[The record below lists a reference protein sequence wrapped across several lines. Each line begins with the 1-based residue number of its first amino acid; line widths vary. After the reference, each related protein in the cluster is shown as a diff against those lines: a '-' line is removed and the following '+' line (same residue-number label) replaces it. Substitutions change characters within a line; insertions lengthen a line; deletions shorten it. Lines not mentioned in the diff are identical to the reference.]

1 MPNSE
6 TRSRPSVPRLGDL
19 LTDLRLAIRSLLKDR
34 NFTVSVVLTLG
45 LGLTLCTTAMVV
57 VNAYVLTDLPY
68 PAADRLHWV
77 RYGAPGADLPRER
90 EKLDWASLDDVV
102 EHRVAW
108 DLDVFYLLGGDQAES
123 VPGAWVTP
131 GFIEALGIRPAVG
144 RGFDSA
150 AFQPGSSNVALISYR
165 LWNSRFGSD
174 PSAVGRT
181 FTAYVS
187 DRPEEAESFTIV
199 GVLPQ
204 TFWHLNTY
212 TDILTPLRAPTYP
225 YMVRLRPDVTPHAAA
240 ARVTSLVRN
249 GAVAVPPA
257 FRAEVVSAHAQY
269 VEAVRPMLRT
279 VTAAAGLVLLI
290 ACGNVATLLLIR
302 ATRRQKEI
310 AVRTALGAGRAAI
323 ARMLLAE
330 ALALGTAATLLALF
344 LTRVTVDALA
354 PMIQQQL
361 GRTIPGGVSALAF
374 DARLLIAA
382 FGIGVLTA
390 LLCAAA
396 PLATSLRPHLLGA
409 LQSGS
414 RTTTEGLRSRR
425 IRATLIALEIAAS
438 LTLVTG
444 TTLMMRT
451 VITLLHTDLGFSGD
465 RILNTSVTLRPNRYP
480 DAESREAV
488 LERTVAGLTAVPGVE
503 SVALTSAWPLQQGQ
517 LQQVRPA
524 ASSAVAGTRA
534 AVQSITSTYFS
545 TLGISPVAGRVF
557 TSSDRLGSE
566 PVAVVSATLA
576 RRLWP
581 EGNALGNRIIV
592 FQNQER
598 GEPVPITRL
607 VVGIVQDVRQ
617 LPADEDLG
625 DAYVPLLQA
634 PGRFAFVLMR
644 TAGAPADWH
653 AAVRGAARE
662 IDPEMAV
669 GPARLLKS
677 QMDEA
682 TARPRFLALL
692 LGSFAGIAA
701 LLALVG
707 MYGVVAY
714 AVRQRER
721 EIAVRMAIGA
731 DPARITRLFLRQG
744 VWILSA
750 GLLLG
755 LAGALGAG
763 RLIESQLFGVTPRDP
778 LALATATAAFAT
790 AGLFAIW
797 WPSRRA
803 ATTDPAIAL
812 RSE

>member
-1 MPNSE
+1 M
-6 TRSRPSVPRLGDL
+6 RSNEPGPRPALPGPSDL
-19 LTDLRLAIRSLLKDR
+19 LTDLRLAVRSLLKDR
-34 NFTVSVVLTLG
+34 SFTASAVLTLG
-45 LGLTLCTTAMVV
+45 LGLTLCTTAMLV

-77 RYGAPGADLPRER
+77 RYAAPGADVPREM

-108 DLDVFYLLGGDQAES
+108 DLDVFYLLGGAQAES

-131 GFIEALGIRPAVG
+131 GFIDALGVQPAVG
-144 RGFDSA
+144 RGFEPA
-150 AFQPGSSNVALISYR
+150 AFQPGSSNVALISHR
-165 LWNSRFGSD
+165 LWHSRFGGD

-187 DRPEEAESFTIV
+187 DRPAEAESFTIV

-204 TFWHLNTY
+204 GFWHLNPY
-212 TDILTPLRAPTYP
+212 TDILSPLRAPTYP

-240 ARVTSLVRN
+240 ARVTSLVRDA
-249 GAVAVPPA
+249 AVAVPRE
-257 FRAEVVSAHAQY
+257 FRAEVVSAHGQY
-269 VEAVRPMLRT
+269 IASVRPMLRT
-279 VTAAAGLVLLI
+279 VSAAAGLVLLI

-330 ALALGTAATLLALF
+330 ALALGAAATLLALF
-344 LTRVTVDALA
+344 LTRVTVDAMA

-361 GRTIPGGVSALAF
+361 GRTIPGGDSALAF
-374 DARLLIAA
+374 DARLLVAA
-382 FGIGVLTA
+382 FGTGLFTA
-390 LLCAAA
+390 LLCALA

-414 RTTTEGLRSRR
+414 RTTTEGRRSRR

-444 TTLMMRT
+444 TTLMLRT
-451 VITLLHTDLGFSGD
+451 VISLIRTDLGFNGD

-480 DAESREAV
+480 DAGSREAV
-488 LERTVAGLTAVPGVE
+488 LERTVARLSTIPGAE
-503 SVALTSAWPLQQGQ
+503 SVALTNAWPLQQGR
-517 LQQVRPA
+517 LQPVRAEASPA
-524 ASSAVAGTRA
+524 PDTRA
-534 AVQSITSTYFS
+534 SVQSVTSTYFS
-545 TLGISPVAGRVF
+545 TLHIPLVAGRAF
-557 TSSDRLGSE
+557 TSQDRLGSE
-566 PVAVVSATLA
+566 AVAIVSASLA

-581 EGNALGNRIIV
+581 SMNAVGQRIVIP
-592 FQNQER
+592 QSQDS
-598 GEPVPITRL
+598 GEPVPVTRM
-607 VVGIVQDVRQ
+607 VVGVVQDVRQ
-617 LPADEDLG
+617 LPADEDLA
-625 DAYVPLLQA
+625 DAFVPFPQA

-644 TAGAPADWH
+644 TVGAPETWH
-653 AAVRGAARE
+653 GAVRSAVRE
-662 IDPEMAV
+662 IDPEIAV
-669 GPARLLKS
+669 GPGRSLKR

-692 LGSFAGIAA
+692 LGSFAAVAA

-744 VWILSA
+744 GWILLA
-750 GLLLG
+750 GLVLG

-763 RLIESQLFGVTPRDP
+763 RLIESQLFGVTSRDP
-778 LALATATAAFAT
+778 VALAAAIAAFAT

-803 ATTDPAIAL
+803 AATDPAIAL